1 MKYLPDVLLALA
13 TSALGIYASVFIDER
28 NKQKVRCIS
37 GIVSLIL
44 GVAWVIAFCYRS
56 NYEKRMAEN
65 SDLAFL
71 NTCRSYIKNED
82 YNQAMQLLQTHTVN
96 DAQSSM
102 IYAYLLANGY
112 GVEKDINKSI
122 HYYSIAKDL
131 GNAKAETNMVVSV
144 VKNCATTAKVDVLRD
159 AYENGNQMAEE
170 YLTYVISSYN
180 AKQSPDARP
189 LTTETVW
196 DLPEDQLL
204 ETINGPFYYWVGS
217 NVTYNTSMST
227 SSTPTFT
234 RKYLYSI
241 GSKRVYEEMHLIA
254 DPNFPDWFHEDLW

>member
-1 MKYLPDVLLALA
+1 MEHMVNLLCTIASKVLDVF
-13 TSALGIYASVFIDER
+13 TSAFVNEKNQKSVLKYSGIAFAVLI
-28 NKQKVRCIS
+28 VAC
-37 GIVSLIL
+37 GIVSLHYH
-44 GVAWVIAFCYRS
+44 CHKMQM
-56 NYEKRMAEN
+56 EKDNETTFMH
-65 SDLAFL
+65 
-71 NTCRSYIKNED
+71 TCRSYIENED
-82 YNQAMQLLQTHTVN
+82 YDKAVQLLQTHTIN
-96 DAQSSM
+96 DAETNM

-144 VKNCATTAKVDVLRD
+144 VKNCATAEKVDVLRD

-189 LTTETVW
+189 LTTDTVW

-204 ETINGPFYYWVGS
+204 EIINGPFYYWIGS

-254 DPNFPDWFHEDLW
+254 DPNFPEWFQEDLW